1 MNSITEHSNLGK
13 AGKRD
18 RGLTDYSLSCTI
30 NYAQAILK
38 ALTALFNN
46 DTSNE
51 FMDSVKFDS
60 ICPKIGNLFTAVG
73 FGADYSSLVSEYLQP
88 CLICLYKN
96 TKDDLTATL
105 PHQTPQYSC
114 RLRPFSCR
122 ITIVNCGRIGTWVR
136 STIMAG

>member
-1 MNSITEHSNLGK
+1 MNSMTEHSNLGK
-13 AGKRD
+13 SGKRD
-18 RGLTDYSLSCTI
+18 RGLTDYSLSCAI

-73 FGADYSSLVSEYLQP
+73 FGADYSSLVAEYLQP

-96 TKDDLTATL
+96 TKDDYKLKSLNTEVLSQYNLDLAASEDKR
-105 PHQTPQYSC
+105 HQSI
-114 RLRPFSCR
+114 L
-122 ITIVNCGRIGTWVR
+122 IHIWLL
-136 STIMAG
+136 